1 MNTKTME
8 YTPGQLIRFEATSL
22 YHNALRIGE
31 IAEGNSPELDLLL
44 QPAEQA
50 MKSVRVNPESQFD
63 SINRRE
69 QHYDDLINLL
79 ERSREELDKRPAS
92 EQSHEAWLLLNQ
104 CRYHCMTIL
113 SMMMQKKSK
122 VGGASR

>member
-1 MNTKTME
+1 MPRETAQSWT
-8 YTPGQLIRFEATSL
+8 
-22 YHNALRIGE
+22 
-31 IAEGNSPELDLLL
+31 LLL

-63 SINRRE
+63 GINRRE
-69 QHYDDLINLL
+69 QHYDDLISLL
-79 ERSREELDKRPAS
+79 ERSREELDKRPVS

-122 VGGASR
+122 VVGASR